1 MYKHGSR
8 SVDLPCWQ
16 VNIMRG
22 ILHDTWASRMHRIFL
37 LASLFVL
44 VPLAPTALVAVEPTR
59 PNVLLILA
67 DDLGFSDL
75 GCYGGEIETPNLN
88 ALAKGGLRFRQFYN
102 GTRCCPSRASLL
114 TGLYPHQAG
123 VGMMNNQ
130 TAAPGYKGFP
140 QPNTVT
146 LAEVLKA
153 AGYHTSMVGKW
164 HLSAGPK
171 TPRPTDRGFDEF
183 YGMVGGFNSC
193 FQEDP
198 FYTRLPVDRK
208 KRAYPRDG
216 FYSSDAFGDYSLDF
230 LAEARR
236 EKKPF
241 FQYLAF
247 NAPHFP
253 LHAKPEDINRY
264 ADTYAKGWD
273 AIREARWKNQIEM
286 GLFPS
291 GTPLSPLSKYTTRR
305 DFLRSGENPAWH
317 TLDDDRRADLAQR
330 MAVFA
335 AMVTC
340 MDRNIGRVVEDLKK
354 HGELDNTLVL
364 FLSDNG
370 ACAEWDP
377 FGFDESSGPKNVLHK
392 GDALSA
398 MGGPKTYH
406 SYGSAWANAGST
418 PFRLYKHYCHEGG
431 IRTPLIAHWPKGIA
445 AKGEYRD
452 QPGHIIDVM
461 TTCVELCG
469 ANYPSKRGDVAIT
482 PMEGA
487 SLVPAFADR
496 PLKRELLAWEHEK
509 NRAIRVGDW
518 KLVARAGA
526 EWELYDL
533 AADAVE
539 LNDLARKNPDR
550 VKELA
555 AKWETWARRCNV
567 LPYPDEKR

>member
-1 MYKHGSR
+1 MLTR
-8 SVDLPCWQ
+8 AV
-16 VNIMRG
+16 
-22 ILHDTWASRMHRIFL
+22 
-37 LASLFVL
+37 
-44 VPLAPTALVAVEPTR
+44 ALVALLAVAAPGRAAEPR
-59 PNVLLILA
+59 PNVLLLLA

-75 GCYGGEIETPNLN
+75 GCYGGEIETPHLD
-88 ALAKGGLRFRQFYN
+88 ALAKNGLRFRQFYN

-123 VGMMNNQ
+123 VGNMTNQ

-146 LAEVLKA
+146 IAEVLRA
-153 AGYHTSMVGKW
+153 SGYHTSMVGKW

-183 YGMVGGFNSC
+183 YGMIGGFNSC

-198 FYTRLPVDRK
+198 FYTRLPAGRT
-208 KRAYPRDG
+208 KREYAKDA
-216 FYSSDAFGDYSLDF
+216 FYSTDAFGEYSLDF
-230 LAEARR
+230 IAEARKA
-236 EKKPF
+236 KKPF

-253 LHAKPEDINRY
+253 LHAKPADIKKY
-264 ADTYAKGWD
+264 ADTYSQGWD
-273 AIREARWKNQIEM
+273 KLRESRLAKQIEL
-286 GLFPS
+286 GLFPK
-291 GTPLSPLSKYTTRR
+291 GTPLSPRSGFTTRA
-305 DFLRSGENPAWH
+305 DFRRSGDNPAWE
-317 TLDDDRRADLAQR
+317 TLPADRRADLARR

-340 MDRNIGRVVEDLKK
+340 MDRNIGRVIDDLKAN
-354 HGELDNTLVL
+354 GELDNTLIL

-377 FGFDESSGPKNVLHK
+377 FGFDENSGPKNVLHT
-392 GDALSA
+392 GDALAA

-406 SYGSAWANAGST
+406 SYGSGWANAGSA

-431 IRTPLIAHWPKGIA
+431 IRTPFIAHWPKGTG
-445 AKGEYRD
+445 AKGEWRD

-461 TTCVELCG
+461 ATCADVCG
-469 ANYPSKRGDVAIT
+469 AKYPAERAGATVT
-482 PMEGA
+482 PMEGT
-487 SLVPAFADR
+487 SLVPAFADK
-496 PLKRELLAWEHEK
+496 PLKRELLAWEHER
-509 NRAIRVGDW
+509 NRAVRVGDL
-518 KLVARAGA
+518 KLVSKAGA

-533 AADAVE
+533 AADPVE
-539 LNDLARKNPDR
+539 LTDLAPKRPEK

-555 AKWETWARRCNV
+555 ALWDTWAKRCNV
-567 LPYPDEKR
+567 VPYPEAKK

>member
-1 MYKHGSR
+1 MS
-8 SVDLPCWQ
+8 LPRTLFALLVGLCA
-16 VNIMRG
+16 
-22 ILHDTWASRMHRIFL
+22 TASP
-37 LASLFVL
+37 AADS
-44 VPLAPTALVAVEPTR
+44 PR

-67 DDLGFSDL
+67 DDLGYSDL
-75 GCYGGEIETPNLN
+75 GCYGGEIETPHLDG
-88 ALAKGGLRFRQFYN
+88 LAKNGLKFRQFYN

-123 VGMMNNQ
+123 VGNMNNQ
-130 TAAPGYKGFP
+130 TDTPGYRGFP

-146 LAEVLKA
+146 IAEVLKA

-198 FYTRLPVDRK
+198 FYTRLPADRK
-208 KRAYPRDG
+208 KREYAKDA
-216 FYSSDAFGDYSLDF
+216 FYSTDAFADYSLDF
-230 LAEARR
+230 LAQARK

-253 LHAKPEDINRY
+253 LHAKPDDIKKY
-264 ADTYAKGWD
+264 ADTYTKGWD
-273 AIREARWKNQIEM
+273 AIREERLKKQIALD
-286 GLFPS
+286 LFWEKTPL
-291 GTPLSPLSKYTTRR
+291 TPLSEYKARAGIDRQGT
-305 DFLRSGENPAWH
+305 NPAWK
-317 TLDDDRRADLAQR
+317 TLDADRQADLARR

-340 MDRNIGRVVEDLKK
+340 MDRAIGRVIDDLKK
-354 HGELDNTLVL
+354 NGELDNTLIL

-377 FGFDESSGPKNVLHK
+377 FGFDESSGPKNTLHK
-392 GDALSA
+392 GDKLAE
-398 MGGPKTYH
+398 MGGAKTYH
-406 SYGSAWANAGST
+406 SYGSGWANAGST

-431 IRTPLIAHWPKGIA
+431 IRTPFIAHWPSLIA
-445 AKGEYRD
+445 AKGRWRD
-452 QPGHIIDVM
+452 QPGHLIDVM
-461 TTCVELCG
+461 ATCVEVCG
-469 ANYPSKRGDVAIT
+469 ARYPDQRDGVAVT

-487 SLVPAFADR
+487 SLVPAFADK

-518 KLVARAGA
+518 KLVAKAGG
-526 EWELYDL
+526 EWELYDMP
-533 AADAVE
+533 ADPVE
-539 LNDLARKNPDR
+539 MTDLAKTHPDK
-550 VKELA
+550 VKDLS
-555 AKWETWARRCNV
+555 AKWEAWAKRCQV
-567 LPYPDEKR
+567 LPYPEDKK